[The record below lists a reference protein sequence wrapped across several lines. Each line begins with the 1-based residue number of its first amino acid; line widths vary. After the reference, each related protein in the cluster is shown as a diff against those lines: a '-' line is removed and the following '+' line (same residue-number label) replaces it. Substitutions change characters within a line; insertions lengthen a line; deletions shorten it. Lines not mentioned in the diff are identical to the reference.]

1 MKNSFLIIIAISSL
15 QFLSIGSYAQ
25 LVENSKFDQ
34 KINSLIGYQV
44 PVISVQEAR
53 EKQGGAILF
62 LDARERE
69 EFNVSHIP
77 KARFVGYDDFGIEN
91 VDDLDKDTPII
102 IYCSIGYRSDRIGGK
117 LKKAGFT
124 NVYNLYGS
132 IFEWANQGY
141 PLEDAKNQPTN
152 KLHTYNKRWSQ
163 WVDNP
168 SIQKVW

>member
-1 MKNSFLIIIAISSL
+1 MKGSFLIIISITIFQFVSIS
-15 QFLSIGSYAQ
+15 INAQ
-25 LVENSKFDQ
+25 RVANPKFDQ
-34 KINSLIGYQV
+34 KINSLIGYKV
-44 PVISVQEAR
+44 PVISVEEVR
-53 EKQGGAILF
+53 EKMKKGVLF

-77 KARFVGYDDFGIEN
+77 RARYVGYDDFGIEN

-102 IYCSIGYRSDRIGGK
+102 VYCSIGYRSDRIGGK

-132 IFEWANQGY
+132 IFEWANKGY
-141 PLEDAKNQPTN
+141 PLEDANN
-152 KLHTYNKRWSQ
+152 KATMRLHTYNKRWSQ

-168 SIQKVW
+168 LIEKIW